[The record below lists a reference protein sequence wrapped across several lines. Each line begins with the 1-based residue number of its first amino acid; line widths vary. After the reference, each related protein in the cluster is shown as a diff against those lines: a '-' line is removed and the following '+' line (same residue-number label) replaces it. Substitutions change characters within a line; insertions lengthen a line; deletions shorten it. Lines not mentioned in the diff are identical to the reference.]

1 MADQFTRFLQGV
13 GSGILNPKGNLGDAR
28 HAARLYTDHTF
39 ARAPRTKF
47 MYYVYFEL
55 NPEAVRSA
63 SWLIRHQLEAGL
75 LVKSADLP
83 KISIEHEIKNMY
95 NKKKIVYKDIKF
107 EPLNLQLHD
116 DNLGIT
122 NSLYAL
128 YYGYHSP
135 ERFLDT
141 QVSHADPGS
150 NQGSPYW
157 RSNTA
162 LSNRGSY
169 GLDQI
174 GSDQSFFRSIQIY
187 TLARKAWNGYRLLNP
202 RIVNWGHGQ
211 VDQSTNNGTIEN
223 NMTIVYESVIYGQGV
238 VNPNGKWPPRFGTIH
253 YDKTPSP
260 LSVGGGVN
268 PSVFGLTGVFGQ
280 ADEILQDSQRIFKD
294 YYEGGDGNAANR
306 GILQTAIKS
315 INFYKSVAS
324 ISKESLIADA
334 TNILLSPNAVSNVT
348 SGLPGVNFGG
358 SDSLRP
364 AAVTTIVGTDDSRVD
379 LN

>member
-1 MADQFTRFLQGV
+1 MADKFTRFLQGV
-13 GSGILNPKGNLGDAR
+13 GSGLLNPKGNLGDAR

-55 NPEAVRSA
+55 NAEAVRSA
-63 SWLIRHQLEAGL
+63 SWKLRHQLEAGL

-83 KISIEHEIKNMY
+83 KITMEHEIKNMY
-95 NKKKIVYKDIKF
+95 NKKKVVYKDIKF

-141 QVSHADPGS
+141 ATAHADPGNAS
-150 NQGSPYW
+150 GSPYW
-157 RSNTA
+157 KTRFGA
-162 LSNRGSY
+162 RY
-169 GLDQI
+169 GLDQN
-174 GSDQSFFRSIQIY
+174 GSDQSFFKSIQIY
-187 TLARKAWNGYRLLNP
+187 TLARKSWNGYKLINP
-202 RIVNWGHGQ
+202 RIVNWSHGQ
-211 VDQSTNNGTIEN
+211 VDQSASNGTMESS
-223 NMTIVYESVIYGQGV
+223 MTVVYESVMYGQGV
-238 VNPNGKWPPRFGTIH
+238 ITKNGKLPPQFGTIH

-260 LSVGGGVN
+260 LSLGGGVN
-268 PSVFGLTGVFGQ
+268 PSIFGLTGVFGQ
-280 ADEILQDSQRIFKD
+280 ADEILADSATIFKD
-294 YYEGGDGNAANR
+294 YYEGGDAAAANA
-306 GILQTAIKS
+306 GILQTALKAV
-315 INFYKSVAS
+315 NFYKSVAS

-334 TNILLSPNAVSNVT
+334 TNLLLSPNAISNVT

-358 SDSLRP
+358 PNANTFAQTSTSAINLNNAP
-364 AAVTTIVGTDDSRVD
+364 ADTRSR
-379 LN
+379 